1 MAFATNQPIYEG
13 QAIQSIKTIMSE
25 GANMK
30 TLLLRTM
37 FDKSNI
43 NYGEIQKFLGTVNV
57 FLKEWSEYAE
67 ELQTSM
73 KRLNKV
79 PLTAKVTTIEYDDV
93 KEYLYAKYDYASILP
108 FLDGLVEGVS
118 SGKFY
123 KTSDIADFFDFTTNK
138 AFKDREANIG
148 LMIADVVPSM
158 SGPESE
164 LADAKEIA
172 LFNSSKSY
180 SWYDRRDRIE
190 IYKATEKAI
199 DFLCKDYNFG
209 KLLNEDRTT
218 NPSGELNIAIINYGV
233 EYICYTLAAYAIRI
247 YMISRF
253 AGPYIAASN
262 YEMHESVEIKTG
274 SISDMAINAMHEID
288 DADIRDISKFN
299 NIVVA
304 IGKALRACGC
314 DTEGFVENPA
324 EVEQSFCTIANSARK
339 EKNEFCAKLSSNIIH
354 NGLTSYGSAQW
365 NIPWT
370 GEANNIAE
378 INQLM
383 KSSIYNSQ
391 QAIGYSLSP
400 KQEVMQVIRNLGP
413 EHETLEGY
421 QNLMEHLVRCVLT
434 MMKQLQCIY
443 NSSARLHNNNHPEN
457 NDRPYT
463 ITTHQELFDINKM
476 AKELYIELAQAMIAR
491 ARDIESIINQIKN
504 ANATAIAAQLEIKV
518 PGVQTKKYDQ
528 FNDVNSAIP
537 DTTRIPLMVMD
548 IASRPHYE
556 YLEMYDEYVK
566 EIYGLSD
573 DVYYTEGVGDSFNM
587 IDTLLGGFLQTLR
600 KFFTNVKFQ
609 AARTWV
615 ANHKNDLQN
624 MTFSGKMDGIV
635 PYRAKIN
642 LDTYIDPLG
651 QKLKELP
658 NKITSELLSSNQKV
672 DELIKELYVNTD
684 TYNLFH
690 NSSNDAKATKE
701 AYSNFILFGGD
712 NAVIGKVEAP
722 KLLNGVDV
730 AAADFKKNYLNIW
743 VNTVISTE
751 NVYKALNT
759 AIDDFRRTIK
769 DVKAKIVQITGEQAA
784 APTNST
790 TNQSNPNE
798 QKPEN
803 KSSDNPPETPT
814 QPKAEEVKKESVDI
828 FFLEADTT
836 PANPTTTPA
845 SSNEQKKDTN
855 NTDKAANATTLLNG
869 VRKACADLLINV
881 YMPLT
886 KAITDQYGYIK
897 QVYTLGR
904 K

>member
-1 MAFATNQPIYEG
+1 MAFAANNPICESH
-13 QAIQSIKTIMSE
+13 AVQSIKTIMSE
-25 GANMK
+25 GATMK

-67 ELQTSM
+67 ELQMSM

-79 PLTAKVTTIEYDDV
+79 PLSASVPSIEYEDV
-93 KEYLYAKYDYASILP
+93 KDYLYAKYDYASILP
-108 FLDGLVEGVS
+108 FLDGLVKGVD

-123 KTSDIADFFDFTTNK
+123 KASDIADFFDFTTNK
-138 AFKDREANIG
+138 AFKGCEANIG
-148 LMIADVVPSM
+148 LMLADAVPSM
-158 SGPESE
+158 NGPETAT
-164 LADAKEIA
+164 ADAKEIA

-180 SWYDRRDRIE
+180 SWYDRRDRVE
-190 IYKATEKAI
+190 LYKATEKAI
-199 DFLCKDYNFG
+199 DFLCKDYNFE
-209 KLLNEDRTT
+209 KLLNENRST

-247 YMISRF
+247 YMISRY
-253 AGPYIAASN
+253 AGPYIVN
-262 YEMHESVEIKTG
+262 PYTMHDKSMDESVEIKTN
-274 SISDMAINAMHEID
+274 SITNMAINAMHEID

-314 DTEGFVENPA
+314 NTEGFAETSV
-324 EVEQSFCTIANSARK
+324 EVERSFYAITNNGSK

-365 NIPWT
+365 AIPYS
-370 GEANNIAE
+370 GDASDIAE

-400 KQEVMQVIRNLGP
+400 KQEVMQVIRDLGP
-413 EHETLEGY
+413 KNETLEGY
-421 QNLMEHLVRCVLT
+421 QNLMEHLVRCVIA
-434 MMKQLQCIY
+434 MMRQLNLIY
-443 NSSARLHNNNHPEN
+443 NASARLHNNNHPEN
-457 NDRPYT
+457 NDHPYT

-476 AKELYIELAQAMIAR
+476 AKELYVELAQAMIAK

-504 ANATAIAAQLEIKV
+504 TTTTAVASQLEINV
-518 PGVQTKKYDQ
+518 PGIHTKKYDQ

-548 IASRPHYE
+548 IASMPHYE

-587 IDTLLGGFLQTLR
+587 IDTLLGGFMQTLR
-600 KFFTNVKFQ
+600 KFFTNAKFQ

-615 ANHKNDLQN
+615 SNHKNDLQN
-624 MTFSGKMDGIV
+624 MTFSGKMDGVI
-635 PYRAKIN
+635 PYRGKIN
-642 LDTYIDPLG
+642 LDTYIQPLE

-690 NSSNDAKATKE
+690 NSSNDVKSTKE

-712 NAVIGKVEAP
+712 NAVIGKVETP
-722 KLLNGVDV
+722 KLINGIDV
-730 AAADFKKNYLNIW
+730 ASADFKKNYLNIW

-751 NVYKALNT
+751 IVYKGLNAT
-759 AIDDFRRTIK
+759 IDDFRRTIK
-769 DVKAKIVQITGEQAA
+769 DVKSKIVQITGEQAA

-790 TNQSNPNE
+790 TNQTNPNE

-814 QPKAEEVKKESVDI
+814 QPKADDVKKESVDI
-828 FFLEADTT
+828 FFIEADTSV
-836 PANPTTTPA
+836 ATPA
-845 SSNEQKKDTN
+845 SSNDQKKDTN
-855 NTDKAANATTLLNG
+855 NTDKAANATALLNG
-869 VRKACADLLINV
+869 VRKACADLLINI

-897 QVYTLGR
+897 QVYSLGR